1 MILLFLKSLWF
12 RFRGEIAL
20 PLCLLSIAFTPFSL
34 QAETFGDW
42 RLQCEEQR
50 CQAQQQLF
58 VGEGEQRSRVLSASV
73 MKLQD
78 QLVMQLVFPLGVD
91 LRPGIAT
98 RVDEAEEQQYAFS
111 TCVKDGCV
119 VLLPLSDGLL
129 SGLKA
134 GKTLKAGFRPFGSD
148 QTLVVELSLKGF
160 TKASSNVR

>member
-1 MILLFLKSLWF
+1 MIYLFLK
-12 RFRGEIAL
+12 RFFSCVRGGIAF
-20 PLCLLSIAFTPFSL
+20 PFCLLSIVFASFSV
-34 QAETFGDW
+34 QADTFGDW
-42 RLQCEEQR
+42 RIQCEEQR

-98 RVDEAEEQQYAFS
+98 RIDEAQEQQFAFS

-119 VLLPLSDGLL
+119 VLLPLNEGFL

-134 GKTLKAGFRPFGSD
+134 GNTLKAGFRPFGSD